1 VTTLSPAKQALLA
14 QRLRRAAGQI
24 GAAGQAGQARRAIPA
39 RPDGT
44 QPPLSPAQERLWFL
58 DQVAPGS
65 GQLTIPLALRVR
77 GPLNAG
83 QLATALNAAVARHE
97 ALRMRFPVTA
107 DGEPRVIVADKA
119 DMPLR
124 VTQAA
129 DEQAAAALA
138 DSFLAEEFDLVTG
151 PVVRALLVRLA
162 ADDHVLAIAL
172 HHIVADG
179 WSADLLIREIFSGEE
194 DNDRS
199 GQGSLPLG
207 YGDYAAW
214 QRGAEPS
221 GADLEY
227 WRRQLT
233 GVPPLDLPASG
244 PRPPVQTYGGAV
256 RAFTLGAELSGQLR
270 ELGRE
275 HGATL
280 YMTLLAAFAALLG
293 RHAGTE
299 DVVVGSPAAGRPLP
313 ELEGVVGCFLN
324 MLTMRA
330 DLSGDP
336 SFSDLLT
343 RVRDTALDAYA
354 HQDLPFERLVAEL
367 DLPRDTS
374 RPPLFTVIFAM
385 QNYGG
390 DWAGPGGPPA
400 GVTIRPFPIT
410 RWATRYDLE
419 LYVAEDAGDL
429 SGMFIYNTD
438 LFDGE
443 AAGRLA
449 AHLEALLRQVAARP
463 GLRLS
468 ETDLLT
474 EPERR
479 LVLDE
484 WTATAAEFPRPAT
497 LHGPVEIQAA
507 RTPGAV
513 AVRFEGTSLSY
524 RELNAAANRIAHTL
538 RAQGAGPGTLVA
550 VCAHRSPE
558 LLAGLLGV
566 LKAGAAYLPV
576 DPGYPSDRVAFMLE
590 DAAAPVL
597 LTQASLAGDLPR
609 TSARVASLDDPAAWS
624 GAPDH
629 DPVQVAGEDDI
640 AYVIYTSG
648 STGRPKG
655 VTNTHRGIANRL
667 DWMQREYS
675 LRADD
680 VVLQKTPVSFDVS
693 VWELFWPLRTGA
705 RLALAVPDGHK
716 DPGYLRELIAAE
728 GVTTAH
734 FVPSM
739 LAAFLGQEDLAACA
753 TLRTVICSGE
763 ELPADLARRCT
774 GLLPGTALHNLYGP
788 TEAAVDVSAWPCDP
802 AALAG
807 LSRVPIG
814 RPIANTA
821 LYVLGAGMRPQ
832 PVGVPGELY
841 IGGIGLARGYLNRP
855 ALTADRFAPSPF
867 GPPGSRLYRTGDL
880 ARWRPDGSLEFLGR
894 LDTQVK
900 LRGQR
905 IELGEIEA
913 ALRALPGVRDAA
925 VTVRE
930 DQPGDKRLVGYV
942 TGDPAARPAQRE
954 VRAELKK
961 TLPDYMVPT
970 ALVTLDAL
978 PLTPSG
984 KLDRGALP
992 RPTASR
998 EASADQRSA
1007 PATPT
1012 ERVLAGIWAELLGVP
1027 AVGVTD
1033 DFFDLGGHSL
1043 LATQV
1048 VARLRRELGCG
1059 VSVLDVFKFPTIRE
1073 LAAVADTPADR
1084 RGPQS
1089 LINRLTREAHAPALN
1104 VVCVPYGGGSA
1115 VVYQPLADAL
1125 PPGCA
1130 LWSVAVPGHDVGLE
1144 EDALPFDEL
1153 AAGCVREIQREVRG
1167 PVVLYGHCALGS
1179 ALIVEIA
1186 RRLEAAGRELE
1197 AVYIG
1202 AIFPF
1207 ARPRGSA
1214 LSRIS
1219 RVRESMTGNRPY
1231 LNWLISLGVEVG
1243 ELDPAQARRFV
1254 ENMRHDAEEAE
1265 EYFTGLL
1272 DTRIS
1277 RLRAPVIAVAG
1288 SADPSTDYYAERFRE
1303 WHFLSPA
1310 CAVVVLDE
1318 AGHYFLKYRASELA
1332 DVVTTTH
1339 RALAAGQAE
1348 SLTKA
1353 GRGPDATWWLHA
1365 ASRATADEAVTTS
1378 RSESSSK
1385 AAPGPEPSMRRFL
1398 WVAAGQ
1404 LVSATGSAL
1413 TAFAVPLWVYLATGS
1428 VGQFALM
1435 AVAGLVP
1442 GLLVAPFAGA
1452 VTDRSSRRRVML
1464 AGDGAAAG
1472 CELVFSLLLWTGRLR
1487 VPEIYLLLGCLSVAL
1502 AFQRIAYASAVPQL
1516 VPKRYLGHAN
1526 GVVQLAFGTAQLLVP
1541 VIAVGLVAAVGLKGI
1556 LALDVASYAIA
1567 IVVAALVRFPS
1578 TMPWRPR
1585 EPLLAEITGGLRY
1598 SLGYR
1603 GFVAMLL
1610 YFVVL
1615 NVFLSPLF
1623 LMISPLVLSFARLG
1637 DAGRIA
1643 FAVGLGAFAGGL
1655 IMVAWGGPG
1664 HRRMRGVLVSALILG
1679 CCCLITGLRA
1689 SLIVIAVGAGGMGL
1703 CLTLLNGIYATIVQ
1717 VKVPQ
1722 RFHGRVFALN
1732 TLISWST
1739 LPIGFAVVAPYGTA
1753 LLNPLLAR
1761 HGALAGSVGAVLG
1774 TGPGRGIG
1782 LMYVLFALAIGVIT
1796 IIAMRVPA
1804 LARFDDSVPD
1814 AMPDDLM
1821 GVEALR
1827 HRAARVTAN
1836 KSVMEAQR

>member
-14 QRLRRAAGQI
+14 QRLRRAAGQ
-24 GAAGQAGQARRAIPA
+24 AGQARRVIPA

-44 QPPLSPAQERLWFL
+44 QPPLSSAQERLWFL

-77 GPLNAG
+77 GPLDAG
-83 QLATALNAAVARHE
+83 QLAASLNAAVARHE

-107 DGEPRVIVADKA
+107 DGEPRAIVADEA
-119 DMPLR
+119 EMPLR
-124 VTQAA
+124 LTRAA
-129 DEQAAAALA
+129 DEQAAAALV
-138 DSFLAEEFDLVTG
+138 DSFLAEEFDLMTG
-151 PVVRALLVRLA
+151 PVVRALLVKLA
-162 ADDHVLAIAL
+162 ADDHVLAVAM

-179 WSADLLIREIFSGEE
+179 WSADLLIREVLRAEE
-194 DNDRS
+194 DINRS
-199 GQGSLPLG
+199 GQDSLPLG

-233 GVPPLDLPASG
+233 GVQPFDLPASG

-256 RAFTLGAELSGQLR
+256 RAFTLDAELSGRLR
-270 ELGRE
+270 ELSRE

-280 YMTLLAAFAALLG
+280 YMTLLAAFAGLLG
-293 RHAGTE
+293 RHAGAE
-299 DVVVGSPAAGRPLP
+299 DVAVGSPAAGRPLP

-336 SFSDLLT
+336 PFSDLLV
-343 RVRDTALDAYA
+343 RVRDIALDAYA
-354 HQDLPFERLVAEL
+354 HQELPFERLVAEL

-390 DWAGPGGPPA
+390 HQAGPAGPPA
-400 GVTIRPFPIT
+400 GITVQPFPIT

-419 LYVAEDAGDL
+419 LYAAEDGAGL

-438 LFDGE
+438 LFDD
-443 AAGRLA
+443 ATAGRLA

-468 ETDLLT
+468 EADLLT

-479 LVLDE
+479 LVLEE
-484 WTATAAEFPRPAT
+484 WTATAAEFPGPTT
-497 LHGPVEIQAA
+497 LHGPIEIQAG
-507 RTPGAV
+507 RTPEAV

-597 LTQASLAGDLPR
+597 LTQDSLAGDLPS
-609 TSARVASLDDPAAWS
+609 TSARVLSLDDPAAWS
-624 GAPDH
+624 SARDS
-629 DPVQVAGEDDI
+629 DPVPLAGEDDI

-655 VTNTHRGIANRL
+655 VANTHRGIANRL
-667 DWMQREYS
+667 DWMQREYP

-739 LAAFLGQEDLAACA
+739 LAAFLAQEDHGAGEA
-753 TLRTVICSGE
+753 LRTVICSGE

-774 GLLPGTALHNLYGP
+774 GLLPGAALHNLYGP

-802 AALAG
+802 PVLAG

-821 LYVLGAGMRPQ
+821 LYVLGAGMRPE
-832 PVGVPGELY
+832 PVEVPGELY

-855 ALTADRFAPSPF
+855 ALTADRFVPNPF

-880 ARWRPDGSLEFLGR
+880 ARWRPDGNLEFLGR

-913 ALRALPGVRDAA
+913 ALRALPDVLDAA

-942 TGDPAARPAQRE
+942 TADSAGLPGQRE

-992 RPTASR
+992 RPAAST
-998 EASADQRSA
+998 EIPADQRST

-1027 AVGVTD
+1027 AVGMAD

-1048 VARLRRELGCG
+1048 VARLRRELGRG

-1073 LAAVADTPADR
+1073 LAAVADTPEGR
-1084 RGPQS
+1084 RDPRS
-1089 LINRLTREAHAPALN
+1089 LVNRLTRETRASTLN

-1144 EDALPFDEL
+1144 EDALPFDDV
-1153 AAGCVREIQREVRG
+1153 AAGCVREIQRKVRG

-1179 ALIVEIA
+1179 ALTVEIA

-1207 ARPRGSA
+1207 ARPGGSA

-1219 RVRESMTGNRPY
+1219 RVRESMTGNRRY

-1243 ELDPAQARRFV
+1243 DLDPAQARRFV

-1288 SADPSTDYYAERFRE
+1288 SEDPSTDYYAERFRE

-1318 AGHYFLKYRASELA
+1318 AGHYFLKYRAGELA
-1332 DVVTTTH
+1332 DIVTTTH
-1339 RALAAGQAE
+1339 QVLAAGQDE
-1348 SLTKA
+1348 PLTRA
-1353 GRGPDATWWLHA
+1353 GREPDATWWLHA
-1365 ASRATADEAVTTS
+1365 VSRPGSAGAVTAP
-1378 RSESSSK
+1378 RSMSSD
-1385 AAPGPEPSMRRFL
+1385 AAAGPEPSMRRFL

-1413 TAFAVPLWVYLATGS
+1413 TAFAVPLWVYLTTGS
-1428 VGQFALM
+1428 VAQFALM

-1452 VTDRSSRRRVML
+1452 IADRSSRRRVML

-1472 CELVFSLLLWTGRLR
+1472 CELAFSLLLWTGRLR

-1556 LALDVASYAIA
+1556 LALDVASYTIA
-1567 IVVAALVRFPS
+1567 VVVVLLVRFPS

-1598 SLGYR
+1598 SLGHR

-1643 FAVGLGAFAGGL
+1643 FAAGLGAFAGGL

-1679 CCCLITGLRA
+1679 CCCLITGLHA
-1689 SLIVIAVGAGGMGL
+1689 SLIVIAVGACGMGL

-1739 LPIGFAVVAPYGTA
+1739 LPIGFAVVAPYATA

-1761 HGALAGSVGAVLG
+1761 HGALASTVGAVLG

-1782 LMYVLFALAIGVIT
+1782 LMYVLFALAIGAIT
-1796 IIAMRVPA
+1796 IIALRVPA

-1814 AMPDDLM
+1814 AMPDDLV

-1827 HRAARVTAN
+1827 RRTARATA
-1836 KSVMEAQR
+1836 SEAVMEAQR